1 MGVGCYVT
9 TLRSVCS
16 SRGTFRC
23 MINSDCVAR
32 VDANGLRQRGLS
44 SSRIRGS
51 RRPISRTCYTAG
63 QATHVYKGCWKK
75 SLGAKDAWQI
85 AHSFRTFDADAKKER
100 RGRIQVSDE
109 ILVWLQ
115 PHAHVI
121 PRDPNCAW
129 SRAFSKPGMP
139 AMRRPDWR

>member
-1 MGVGCYVT
+1 
-9 TLRSVCS
+9 
-16 SRGTFRC
+16 

-51 RRPISRTCYTAG
+51 RRPISRAVTRLTRLPMFAKGAG
-63 QATHVYKGCWKK
+63 KK
-75 SLGAKDAWQI
+75 SQGAKDAWQI
-85 AHSFRTFDADAKKER
+85 AHTFRTFDADAKKER